1 MANVMSFP
9 TRIVHGRGAIRE
21 LPQELE
27 RVSAHDVLV
36 VTDKG
41 ILRLDAPPVKG
52 TLVGPSV
59 NGRGATPSGLL
70 SWYFRRRGLEY

>member
-1 MANVMSFP
+1 V
-9 TRIVHGRGAIRE
+9 
-21 LPQELE
+21 
-27 RVSAHDVLV
+27 V

-41 ILRLDAPPVKG
+41 VLRLDAPPVKG